1 MKTKEVFH
9 DRIAV
14 DDSVKNSQAVKGIA
28 YDVNTTST
36 GKKIFNKIGENKI
49 TIGLAQELSKFL
61 LNSDRETYSTQIT
74 MLDKEDDLNLL
85 TVIDQSEIHPN
96 LFGFGLSIDGGM
108 ENHIEPVLK
117 KTKGYSL
124 ADGGLLPFRMIP
136 SIDHDPAITHGNGY
150 FIRDEFD
157 SVDFTDTYYRYL
169 IKGFESV
176 QHKLIQENGEVL
188 LDYPDENLTK
198 DVDVFSVIDLELKID
213 LDDLAEYFG
222 LVEENINNRRYNG
235 ITLFFGKP
243 CTRSI
248 DSGTVSSY
256 RDIIGSNRMNVR
268 QRNLGEEGTQTII
281 YRIYL

>member
-1 MKTKEVFH
+1 MKTNEVFH

-14 DDSVKNSQAVKGIA
+14 DDSVKKSQAVKGIA
-28 YDVNTTST
+28 YDLNETPT

-61 LNSDRETYSTQIT
+61 LNSDRESYPTQIN
-74 MLDKEDDLNLL
+74 MLDNESQLSLLNI
-85 TVIDQSEIHPN
+85 IDQSEINPN

-124 ADGGLLPFRMIP
+124 ADGGMVPFRMIP
-136 SIDHDPAITHGNGY
+136 DVDHDPIVTHANNY

-157 SVDFTDTYYRYL
+157 SPDFSNIYYRYL

-176 QHKLIQENGEVL
+176 EHKLIQENGEVL
-188 LDYPDENLTK
+188 LDYPDENLVK

-213 LDDLAEYFG
+213 LNDLAEYFG

-243 CTRSI
+243 CIRTT
-248 DSGTVSSY
+248 DSGTVNSY